1 MKKTSRK
8 GEAMKKT
15 TITIAVLAVFAV
27 IVAACGA
34 SAGTADNPRKVEIDA
49 KDFAFDP
56 TAIDITEGE
65 TVEFVITNTG
75 AIAHEFRVMNQDEID
90 EHLEAGHE
98 EGHDEAGEEMS
109 GDEMAM
115 EDVIIE
121 IEPEIRRPSPS
132 PLMMPTTR
140 HGSHVSSRGITS
152 PACMAISTSA
162 DRNGRFGERR

>member
-1 MKKTSRK
+1 
-8 GEAMKKT
+8 MKKT

-121 IEPEIRRPSPS
+121 IEPGDSATVTVTFDDADHQARFACLIEGHYESG
-132 PLMMPTTR
+132 M
-140 HGSHVSSRGITS
+140 HGDFNFSG
-152 PACMAISTSA
+152 
-162 DRNGRFGERR
+162 